1 MKKLMEGWKRFL
13 KENQEEEVLNDIK
26 NITNQKMKYVEIGWE
41 DHYPISEPDFF
52 IQDEEGNWDWAS
64 DDDPIFLFSAWAII
78 DPMKEFKIDPKSI
91 DDGYL
96 LDNEVRDVF
105 EGHLPNWVDISTIA
119 IDNGKLVAALDTGV
133 PNSLVWARVG
143 DHERQISRP
152 EKIFKKLAEEA
163 LAVDDLLQDPDFK
176 NKLFTTLNRWL
187 NNEQGSKQ

>member
-26 NITNQKMKYVEIGWE
+26 NITNQKMKYAEIDWE

-64 DDDPIFLFSAWAII
+64 DDDPIFLFSVWAII

-96 LDNEVRDVF
+96 LNNEVSDVF
-105 EGHLPNWVDISTIA
+105 EDHLPNWVDISTIG